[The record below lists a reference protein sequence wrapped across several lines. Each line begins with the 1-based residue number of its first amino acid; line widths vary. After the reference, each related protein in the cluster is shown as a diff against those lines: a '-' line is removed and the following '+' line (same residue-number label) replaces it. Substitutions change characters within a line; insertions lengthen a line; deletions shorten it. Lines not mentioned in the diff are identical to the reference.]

1 MVIWFLKS
9 SCVLDYN
16 SASKDPVTPFKS
28 ILILQVF
35 FDFKLKEEFGSTGSS
50 FLCELVSDFA
60 VLRD

>member
-16 SASKDPVTPFKS
+16 LASKDPVTPFKS

-35 FDFKLKEEFGSTGSS
+35 FDFKLKEELGSNGSY